1 MSPRTISEVTP
12 RANPAMA
19 RPPVE
24 VKNPLMPLVEDLAR
38 REKTPFVMTS
48 VGRRGRNLL
57 GWETGPTMHFGPDEL
72 S

>member
-1 MSPRTISEVTP
+1 MSPRAISDVTP
-12 RANPAMA
+12 RANPAQ
-19 RPPVE
+19 PPVE
-24 VKNPLMPLVEDLAR
+24 VKNTLMPLVEDLAR

-48 VGRRGRNLL
+48 IGRRGRNLL